1 MMISIVAKLISRC
14 GDNEIMISRLANMIK
29 RGGDDNDMISRVALM
44 IRRGVFFINGSDDQ
58 QGGEEAWSK
67 MISRGV
73 IMMISREAGT
83 GRAGAGG
90 RLPMGRKHST
100 VMGRAA
106 GARCC

>member
-1 MMISIVAKLISRC
+1 MAKLISRC
-14 GDNEIMISRLANMIK
+14 GENEIMFSRLANMIK
-29 RGGDDNDMISRVALM
+29 RGGDDNDMISRVAKM
-44 IRRGVFFINGSDDQ
+44 IRRGVFFINGSADQ
-58 QGGEEAWSK
+58 QLGQETWSK
-67 MISRGV
+67 LISRGV
-73 IMMISREAGT
+73 IMMISREA

>member
-1 MMISIVAKLISRC
+1 
-14 GDNEIMISRLANMIK
+14 
-29 RGGDDNDMISRVALM
+29 
-44 IRRGVFFINGSDDQ
+44 
-58 QGGEEAWSK
+58 

-73 IMMISREAGT
+73 IMMISREA